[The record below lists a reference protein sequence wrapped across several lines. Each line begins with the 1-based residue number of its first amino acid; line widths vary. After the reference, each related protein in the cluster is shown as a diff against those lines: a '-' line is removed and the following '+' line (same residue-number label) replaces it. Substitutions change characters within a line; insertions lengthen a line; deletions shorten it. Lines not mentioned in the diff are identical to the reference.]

1 MNGNSEFDPT
11 YEIVVRPKRRIGF
24 KKFIRGTLDEIYQ
37 ALDIP
42 RPVMNKKGKQ
52 LMNKKGK
59 QHA

>member
-1 MNGNSEFDPT
+1 MNGNSEFDPR

-52 LMNKKGK
+52 
-59 QHA
+59 HA